1 MKIVFIVLAVVC
13 FFLAL
18 LVGSA
23 AILLLSEPF
32 NDFED
37 VAYLFLIMTL
47 LISGALLS
55 AFAASVLHG
64 FDRQVAATKELHSA
78 IVASAKGEEPSL
90 PTVEEDNEVPTIPE
104 AAKGPTKFTPA
115 TGKSAAKLR
124 SDLGV

>member
-1 MKIVFIVLAVVC
+1 MKIVFIVLAIVC
-13 FFLAL
+13 CFGAV

-23 AILLLSEPF
+23 AILLILEPW

-90 PTVEEDNEVPTIPE
+90 PTVEDNEVPTIPE